1 MEGHDDAGALV
12 GIDGD
17 GREYHRF
24 TKQERA
30 ELIDRM
36 LETKYRERATWEE
49 VADKHE
55 VSRSTIRRWRLTDEW
70 RMAEARWRRVMREEA
85 RSDTTVLGQNA
96 LEVLSDLMNNARSE
110 FTRYSAA
117 SKILDLIGVGDEIE
131 EAKVDQSQELMKFMQ
146 QMQAKQRH
154 TRELEAKG
162 IDPATVIDV
171 EVKPGGLLPDAIVQQ
186 NRLAMAERFAELEEL
201 ETLVEGGSSGAEGT
215 PEDDDGPWPEHD
227 GPLGLD

>member
-1 MEGHDDAGALV
+1 MDAHDDDSLSLV
-12 GIDGD
+12 AEDGD
-17 GREYHRF
+17 GGRDYRRY
-24 TKQERA
+24 TKQERND
-30 ELIDRM
+30 LIDRM
-36 LETKYRERATWEE
+36 LETKYRQRATWEE
-49 VADKHE
+49 VADRHE

-146 QMQAKQRH
+146 QMQGRQSQRKK
-154 TRELEAKG
+154 LESAG
-162 IDPATVIDV
+162 IDPDNIIDV
-171 EVKPGGLLPDAIVQQ
+171 EVRPGGMLPEVIVEQ
-186 NRLAMAERFAELEEL
+186 NRMAMEERLEEL
-201 ETLVEGGSSGAEGT
+201 DELEAEVGGPEG
-215 PEDDDGPWPEHD
+215 D
-227 GPLGLD
+227 